1 MVRVLAT
8 RKAMRSMWKR
18 LWREW
23 TIDKPAAFGDWL
35 YRILVVELAAL
46 LDRLTLRQVIAFIPV
61 VILVIAYAH
70 SIPIPPELMLVGD
83 LLAYLDIFSILL
95 LLSVIGR
102 VTAILYVIRQMA
114 DRVLRLMSL
123 VRQRLRR
130 PDSRRKTRVAR
141 TRKPAGRPKDEN
153 DGVPVFGLAW
163 A

>member
-1 MVRVLAT
+1 
-8 RKAMRSMWKR
+8 MWKR
-18 LWREW
+18 LWQEW

-35 YRILVVELAAL
+35 YQILVVELAAL

-61 VILVIAYAH
+61 VILVVAYAH

-102 VTAILYVIRQMA
+102 VSAILYVIRRTA
-114 DRVLRLMSL
+114 DRVLRLVNL
-123 VRQRLRR
+123 ARQK
-130 PDSRRKTRVAR
+130 SRRSGSPREAR
-141 TRKPAGRPKDEN
+141 IPPTRKTPVPPQDEDGGIPA
-153 DGVPVFGLAW
+153 FGLAW

>member
-1 MVRVLAT
+1 
-8 RKAMRSMWKR
+8 MWKV
-18 LWREW
+18 LWQKW

-35 YRILVVELAAL
+35 YQILVVELAAL

-102 VTAILYVIRQMA
+102 VSAIIY
-114 DRVLRLMSL
+114 L
-123 VRQRLRR
+123 VRQMVDRTLVLVKLARWGLRR
-130 PDSRRKTRVAR
+130 PNSCRQPRVTR
-141 TRKPAGRPKDEN
+141 TRKPSLRANDE
-153 DGVPVFGLAW
+153 DSAPAFALAR

>member
-1 MVRVLAT
+1 
-8 RKAMRSMWKR
+8 MWKR
-18 LWREW
+18 LWQQW

-35 YRILVVELAAL
+35 YQILVVELAAL

-102 VTAILYVIRQMA
+102 VSAILYAIKQIA
-114 DRVLRLMSL
+114 DRVLRLVNLS
-123 VRQRLRR
+123 RQKLRR
-130 PDSRRKTRVAR
+130 SGSPREARISR
-141 TRKPAGRPKDEN
+141 TRKTLVPPQDEDDGIPA
-153 DGVPVFGLAW
+153 FGLAW